1 MSIRFS
7 KNSQASSS
15 TQATSGKLEE
25 KRPHV
30 LLLLLLVYYWVTK
43 LVMREGLARCDSSP
57 QGKTG
62 DVVKEICDEKQ
73 VYCVYDVETGFE
85 KTGSMKE
92 NSARFHIRDQ
102 GRRLEGKVD
111 CEKWD
116 IRRLTV
122 NRALLSMEP
131 RLESMGEM
139 VEELD
144 FISEA

>member
-1 MSIRFS
+1 M
-7 KNSQASSS
+7 
-15 TQATSGKLEE
+15 
-25 KRPHV
+25 
-30 LLLLLLVYYWVTK
+30 
-43 LVMREGLARCDSSP
+43 
-57 QGKTG
+57 
-62 DVVKEICDEKQ
+62 
-73 VYCVYDVETGFE
+73 YDVETSFE

-131 RLESMGEM
+131 RLESVGEM

-144 FISEA
+144 FI